1 MPGGKDMNQQIQKKI
16 LKIVIVILLSTIF
29 LNGCVGQKELNNLG
43 IVNLMGIDLINN
55 GKYKISLHIIKPST
69 GQGGQPASAPGP
81 GSAIWIGEAKGN
93 TIQEAVRNIRK
104 KTSWIL
110 TWSHCDIIIVGKDLC
125 KRGLGPVVDY
135 LARDMEIRLT
145 SNLLTTTGK
154 AWHILRHSSEEKKEP
169 VSDQIDGLINNIQDW
184 SMAYNLNLK
193 ETLARLVSK
202 KQELVIGKLNLTAAG
217 PVKKG
222 QELLSQKSSQE
233 ALKLVLEMKGAT
245 IFQKDKWIGVL
256 NETETRGF
264 MRLLNQIKIHT
275 MNIKLDNS
283 NSLISLDTYKTN
295 TIIKWREQKALDQFI
310 IKIQESCKITEQ
322 NSGLDLTNP
331 ELIEKIENNKEK
343 AVKNETRRVL
353 SKIQQ
358 LNTDILG
365 LKDIMDKQN
374 SDLFKKINN
383 KNESIITNL
392 KFNIIVNSIITQP
405 GKIRKSILK

>member
-1 MPGGKDMNQQIQKKI
+1 MPGGKNMNQQIQKMI
-16 LKIVIVILLSTIF
+16 LKIIIILLLSTLL

-295 TIIKWREQKALDQFI
+295 TKIKWMEQKALDQVN
-310 IKIQESCKITEQ
+310 IKVQESCKITEQ
-322 NSGLDLTNP
+322 NSGLDLTDP

>member
-1 MPGGKDMNQQIQKKI
+1 MNQQIQKMI
-16 LKIVIVILLSTIF
+16 LKIIIILLLSTLL

-295 TIIKWREQKALDQFI
+295 TKIKWMEQKALDQVN
-310 IKIQESCKITEQ
+310 IKVQESCKITEQ
-322 NSGLDLTNP
+322 NSGLDLTDP